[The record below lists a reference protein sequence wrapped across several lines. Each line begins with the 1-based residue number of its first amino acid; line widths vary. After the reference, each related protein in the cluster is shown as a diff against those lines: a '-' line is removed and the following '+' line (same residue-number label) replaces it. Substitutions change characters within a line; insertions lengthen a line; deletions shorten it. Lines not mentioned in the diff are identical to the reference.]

1 MRVHQCTCN
10 TFAKFDLFHIKQNRS
25 FPHRVNYEEQNTSCN
40 LNAINSIKEKQE
52 ALIVLCNSA
61 NKLNPY
67 ALSNWIWI
75 FKVNYDSYINT
86 SSSLRFFLL
95 KLKCASLTPYWKVRE
110 EVPSALRFLHF
121 LRDQT
126 LQTMSII
133 LKNFL
138 FIFKPM

>member
-10 TFAKFDLFHIKQNRS
+10 TFAKCVLFHIKQNMS
-25 FPHRVNYEEQNTSCN
+25 FPHRVNYEEQNTSCH
-40 LNAINSIKEKQE
+40 LNAINSIKEKNE

-61 NKLNPY
+61 NKLNLY